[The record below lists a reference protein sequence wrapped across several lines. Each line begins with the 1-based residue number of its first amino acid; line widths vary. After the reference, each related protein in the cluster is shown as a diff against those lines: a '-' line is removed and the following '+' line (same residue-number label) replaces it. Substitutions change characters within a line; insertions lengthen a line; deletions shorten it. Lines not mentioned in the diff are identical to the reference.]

1 MIQICRRRFTS
12 KIAVSVEDEV
22 KFMAVELARARAVPK
37 PWGILDLSPWSR
49 AHHDGVPIG
58 EIWYERSGRA
68 AADPLLLLKLLF
80 TNQPLSIQVHP
91 DDAFA
96 HSIGLPSGK
105 TEAWYILSA
114 ATEAKVAL
122 GLNQRLTPQQLRE
135 AIDDGSISDLV
146 VWQAVLADEVIFV
159 PAGTIHS
166 IGAGLVIA
174 EIQQR
179 SDATFRL
186 FDHGRQ
192 RDLHIESAI
201 AVANAGLADFQVQPN
216 QVTAERT
223 LLVSGPHFVFERIDL
238 APDSTWC
245 LEAERETW
253 LLVLSGGATVGSFDV
268 VTGDAV
274 FAQSDRVDIRPGAIG
289 MVALVAHTGGGPAP
303 HLLQHFTQPGF
314 MDARRPQEVQVAS
327 SLTQAKAAP
336 KNGRPDTI
344 T

>member
-1 MIQICRRRFTS
+1 
-12 KIAVSVEDEV
+12 
-22 KFMAVELARARAVPK
+22 MAVELARARAVPK

-105 TEAWYILSA
+105 TEAWYVLSA
-114 ATEAKVAL
+114 APEAKVAL

-135 AIDDGSISDLV
+135 AVGDGSISDLI
-146 VWQAVLADEVIFV
+146 VWQAVSPDDVIFV
-159 PAGTIHS
+159 PAGTIHA

-192 RDLHIESAI
+192 RDLHIESAV
-201 AVANAGLADFQVQPN
+201 AVANAGPAHFQVQPDRLTN
-216 QVTAERT
+216 ERR
-223 LLVSGPHFVFERIDL
+223 LLVSSPHFVFERIEL
-238 APDSTWC
+238 APNSAWYMAT
-245 LEAERETW
+245 ERETW
-253 LLVLSGGATVGSFDV
+253 LLVISGGARAGPFDLRPRRASYAAGV
-268 VTGDAV
+268 
-274 FAQSDRVDIRPGAIG
+274 QDRA
-289 MVALVAHTGGGPAP
+289 
-303 HLLQHFTQPGF
+303 
-314 MDARRPQEVQVAS
+314 
-327 SLTQAKAAP
+327 
-336 KNGRPDTI
+336 
-344 T
+344 